1 MTTRPKEWLFTA
13 QSDFYSVTERVF
25 DEKRLNHLA
34 RFVKK
39 AHDHHF
45 TCANEKPSYIHDRV
59 NYYAWKKK
67 KRNTP
72 LTVTITPYNH
82 ANNQ

>member
-1 MTTRPKEWLFTA
+1 MTKQPKEWLFTA

-39 AHDHHF
+39 AHDRQF
-45 TCANEKPSYIHDRV
+45 LKENPKPSYIRDRSNYKAWRLKKEDAALIV
-59 NYYAWKKK
+59 NIK
-67 KRNTP
+67 
-72 LTVTITPYNH
+72 PYSH
-82 ANNQ
+82 AFAE

>member
-1 MTTRPKEWLFTA
+1 MKKQPKREWLFTA

-39 AHDHHF
+39 AHDRQF
-45 TCANEKPSYIHDRV
+45 LKQNPKPSYIYNRMEHKEWVMKKEDAALIV
-59 NYYAWKKK
+59 QIIPYSYA
-67 KRNTP
+67 TS
-72 LTVTITPYNH
+72 
-82 ANNQ
+82 